1 MKIAR
6 LFSKNN
12 LEDTNERLELLE
24 KAMRRLEEEWT
35 DVYSKFRTLQ
45 MRVAKQ
51 AQRIERAPE
60 RGDTQPVE
68 REESGAAAI
77 SSLSPRAQL
86 IQKQILERRR
96 QNGGTE

>member
-1 MKIAR
+1 MKISR

-51 AQRIERAPE
+51 AQRIEQAPE

-68 REESGAAAI
+68 REEPSV

>member
-1 MKIAR
+1 MKIAK
-6 LFSKNN
+6 LFGKNN

-24 KAMRRLEEEWT
+24 KAMRRMEEEWT

-51 AQRIERAPE
+51 AQRLDQAPE

-68 REESGAAAI
+68 SDDPPL

-86 IQKQILERRR
+86 IQNQILARRR
-96 QNGGTE
+96 ANGGT